1 MPSRRRLIWSG
12 LGVAALGALA
22 VSRPRDAGQP
32 HESYFASL
40 QQGLRAAGIGQ
51 PTIVVDRERMK
62 RNLAR
67 IGERAKLQGMPVRVV
82 VKSLPSL
89 ALVDAALGA
98 WHSDRAMLFNAPQL
112 VQIANERP
120 GAKMLLGK
128 PLTAAAAQQAMSRIA
143 PALDRVEWLIDTP
156 QRLAQYRDLAR
167 GARAK
172 LKLNIE
178 IDVGLHRG
186 GVESTDALA
195 QMLAVIRDEPLLAW
209 SGFMGYD
216 AHVTGIPDIAG
227 SRASAQ
233 ADARARYD
241 AMWRVAS
248 QVLPAQAV
256 RDALTLNTGGSP
268 TFHLHDKNGLPNE
281 VAVGSAAL
289 KPSDFDIPSLTE
301 LEPAVFIAAPVL
313 KDLGRFRLP
322 EGVGL
327 VSSLARLWDPNE
339 AQAFAIHGGHWH
351 AVAVSP
357 AGISASGLFGHSS
370 NQQVMVASAH
380 TGLASDDFVFL
391 RPQHSEAV
399 LLQFGDITMVE
410 QGRVVEMAPVFAA
423 SA

>member
-1 MPSRRRLIWSG
+1 MPSRRRLVWSG
-12 LGVAALGALA
+12 IGVAALGALA

-32 HESYFASL
+32 HDAYFASL
-40 QQGLRAAGIGQ
+40 QRGLRAAGIAQ
-51 PTIVVDRERMK
+51 PTIVIDRERMK

-67 IGERAKLQGMPVRVV
+67 IGEKAKQQGMPVRVV

-98 WHSDRAMLFNAPQL
+98 WQSDRAMLFNAAQL
-112 VQIANERP
+112 VQIATQRP
-120 GAKMLLGK
+120 KAQMLLGK
-128 PLTAAAAQQAMSRIA
+128 PLPAAAAQHVMSQAA
-143 PALDRVEWLIDTP
+143 PALDRIEWLIDTP
-156 QRLAQYRDLAR
+156 QRLSQYRDLAR
-167 GARAK
+167 AARTK

-186 GVESTDALA
+186 GVESTDVLA
-195 QMLAVIRDEPLLAW
+195 NMLATLRDEPLLAW

-227 SRASAQ
+227 SRANAQ

-241 AMWRVAS
+241 AMWQVARR
-248 QVLPAQAV
+248 VLPAQAV
-256 RDALTLNTGGSP
+256 REALTLNTGGSP
-268 TFHLHDKNGLPNE
+268 TFHLHDKSGLPNE

-289 KPSDFDIPSLTE
+289 KPSDFDIPSLAE
-301 LEPAVFIAAPVL
+301 LEPAVYIATPVL

-322 EGVGL
+322 DGVGT
-327 VSSLARLWDPNE
+327 VSSLARLWDPNQ
-339 AQAFAIHGGHWH
+339 AQGYAIHGGHWH
-351 AVAVSP
+351 AVPASP
-357 AGISASGLFGHSS
+357 AGIAPSGLFGASS
-370 NQQVMVASAH
+370 NQQVMVASSH
-380 TGLASDDFVFL
+380 TGLAPDDFVFF

-399 LLQFGDITMVE
+399 LLQFGDIAMVE